1 MPRPKSPRAAC
12 WARAEA
18 AHPVRGSRV
27 MARLRAL
34 AGVGTLGALAVCGG
48 ADAQDRAS
56 LLPAASTVPP
66 PASAGPARSAANSL
80 ALNGFTL
87 AGELTQGGWL
97 RGSVPR
103 GTRALSLDGQP
114 LAFAPDGRF
123 LAAFDRDAGASAVL
137 SATLADGRQVSAPL
151 AIAPRAWQI
160 EHVAVGKRP
169 GAAPSAEFERRRPLE
184 LAQINTARAMDT
196 GAQGWTQDF
205 IWPVRGRISGRFGA
219 QRIYAGEPGAY
230 HSGVDVARPSGTP
243 IVAPADGV
251 VVLAAD
257 SPFTLEGHLLMIDH
271 GMGLNSAFLHLSR
284 IDVKE
289 GDRVYR
295 GQKIGA
301 IGSSGRATGPHLHW
315 SLMWNGQRLDP
326 ALLAGPMP
334 EGR

>member
-1 MPRPKSPRAAC
+1 MRQGRLASLLLLTGAAAGCTAIPPSASLPAPPPAAVPTLVRP
-12 WARAEA
+12 AEPERPGFA
-18 AHPVRGSRV
+18 FQ
-27 MARLRAL
+27 
-34 AGVGTLGALAVCGG
+34 GALAQGG
-48 ADAQDRAS
+48 LAIGTAPAGAVSVRFLGES
-56 LLPAASTVPP
+56 LSLAPGGRFLLGFGRDF
-66 PASAGPARSAANSL
+66 PASATVEAVFGD
-80 ALNGFTL
+80 
-87 AGELTQGGWL
+87 
-97 RGSVPR
+97 
-103 GTRALSLDGQP
+103 GTVR
-114 LAFAPDGRF
+114 
-123 LAAFDRDAGASAVL
+123 
-137 SATLADGRQVSAPL
+137 RQTL
-151 AIAPRAWQI
+151 AIAPGHWRIESLPTLRRGTTPTPEFLRIRA
-160 EHVAVGKRP
+160 
-169 GAAPSAEFERRRPLE
+169 AE
-184 LAQINTARAMDT
+184 TARIQAARAVRSRTD
-196 GAQGWTQDF
+196 GWEQRF
-205 IWPVRGRISGRFGA
+205 LWPVTGRISGLFGA